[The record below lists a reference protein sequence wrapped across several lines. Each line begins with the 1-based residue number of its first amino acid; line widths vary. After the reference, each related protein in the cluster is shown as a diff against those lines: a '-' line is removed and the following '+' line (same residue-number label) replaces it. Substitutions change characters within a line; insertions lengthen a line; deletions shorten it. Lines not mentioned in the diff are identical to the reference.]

1 MRISNIINGKNC
13 KNCKE
18 KWKIRERKTDTQNM
32 MKLSKRRMK
41 NMKTKIIRK
50 RIEKS
55 NKLDKY
61 M

>member
-13 KNCKE
+13 KE
-18 KWKIRERKTDTQNM
+18 KWKIKERKTDTWNM
-32 MKLSKRRMK
+32 IKLSKRRMK